1 MVSDLRSY
9 IEDLARRHRE
19 VHHRTD
25 QPHFVDLNEDNRN
38 TQLAQRMNYPGV
50 FFESSGYSLRGEGA
64 NILKYANVRIE
75 VWEHVTDTADYA
87 QIETKLEK
95 CEQILTDFF
104 AKMLLDRRDRTQRFL
119 LGLSLDG
126 VEVTDIMNEQNALY
140 GVRATLSVPE
150 SECLDVIA
158 ERFRDDGTFDNTFDM
173 TLD

>member
-1 MVSDLRSY
+1 MIQQLRDY
-9 IEDLARRHRE
+9 IEDLARRHCE

-50 FFESSGYSLRGEGA
+50 YFESSGYTLRGEGA
-64 NILKYANVRIE
+64 NMLKYINVRIE
-75 VWEHVTDTADYA
+75 VWDHVTDTADYA

-104 AKMLLDRRDRTQRFL
+104 AKMMLDRRDRSQRFL
-119 LGLSLDG
+119 LGISLDG

-150 SECLDVIA
+150 SECLAVIE
-158 ERFRDDGTFDNTFDM
+158 ERFIDEGTFDNTSD
-173 TLD
+173 TNLD